1 MQKNS
6 KSFERLIQKSWR
18 KVKMPKALVIYHTQT
33 GNTEKLA
40 LAVKEGMES
49 SGIEVILKKASEAS
63 LEDLL
68 VSSGYCFGTPDYFSY
83 MAGALKDFFDR
94 TYYPS
99 ESKITNRP
107 YVCFVSHGGDGKA
120 VASLEKMAERFKLKK
135 ITEPLLVEGRPKK
148 EDLEKAKELGKK
160 LAKRIIKR

>member
-1 MQKNS
+1 MA
-6 KSFERLIQKSWR
+6 
-18 KVKMPKALVIYHTQT
+18 KVLVVYHTQR

-49 SGIEVILKKASEAS
+49 CGIDVVLKKAFEAD

-68 VSSGYCFGTPDYFSY
+68 SRDGYCFGTPDYFSY
-83 MAGALKDFFDR
+83 MAGALKDFFDK

-99 ESKITNRP
+99 EGKITNRP
-107 YVCFVSHGGDGKA
+107 YICFVCYGGSGKA
-120 VASLEKMAERFKLKK
+120 VESLEKMVKTFKLKK
-135 ITEPLLVEGRPKK
+135 ITEPLLVEGKPKK

-160 LAKRIIKR
+160 LVEAIIKR